1 METPPVLIL
10 AFNRPGPTLRV
21 FSAVRAA
28 RPARLFIACDGP
40 RAHKPGEAALVA
52 EVRDIINLVDWPCV
66 VETRFLDQN
75 LGCGKAV
82 SSAIEWFL
90 GRAEEG
96 IILEDDCLP
105 SPAFFRY
112 SAVML
117 ERYRHD
123 ERIALISGSNMAGLA
138 RIDGEYAFSRA
149 VSCWGWATWKR
160 TWNAYRLR
168 VPEISPHEEWVQAAH
183 PRMVAKLSK
192 EIQRT
197 SRGDSHTWD
206 FQLLV
211 QCLRSGQLTVVPRW
225 NLVLNIGFDGDGAH
239 HGAGGPPWS
248 VPREAHDPAT
258 NWEQV
263 EPAVTNRQ
271 YDSHYLACSHR
282 GSSVLYRQWL
292 KLRYL
297 LARHPW
303 FKSRLL
309 RTTHTR
315 NG

>member
-10 AFNRPGPTLRV
+10 AFNRPEPARRIVL
-21 FSAVRAA
+21 AVRAA

-52 EVRDIINLVDWPCV
+52 EVRALAKLVDWPCE

-82 SSAIEWFL
+82 SSAIDWFL
-90 GRAEEG
+90 GRVGEG

-105 SPAFFRY
+105 TPAFFRF

-123 ERIALISGSNMAGLA
+123 ERVALISGSNMAGLA
-138 RIDGEYAFSRA
+138 RIDGEYAFSSI

-160 TWNAYRLR
+160 TWDSYRLCI
-168 VPEISPHEEWVQAAH
+168 PEITAQEEWVNAVH

-197 SRGDSHTWD
+197 SRGDFHTWD

-211 QCLRSGQLTVVPRW
+211 QCLRSRQLTVVPKW
-225 NLVLNIGFDGDGAH
+225 NLVLNIGFDGGGAH
-239 HGAGGPPWS
+239 YGSGGRPWS
-248 VPREAHDPAT
+248 VPQTARDPVT
-258 NWEQV
+258 SWERV
-263 EPAVTNRQ
+263 EPVVPHQQ
-271 YDSHYLACSHR
+271 YDAHYMACSHR
-282 GSSVLYRQWL
+282 GSGVFYRQWL
-292 KLRYL
+292 KLRHL
-297 LARHPW
+297 LARA
-303 FKSRLL
+303 LV
-309 RTTHTR
+309 
-315 NG
+315 

>member
-21 FSAVRAA
+21 FMAVREA
-28 RPARLFIACDGP
+28 RPARLFVACDGP

-52 EVRDIINLVDWPCV
+52 EVRDFIKLVDWPCV

-105 SPAFFRY
+105 SPAFFRF

-117 ERYRHD
+117 ERYRAD
-123 ERIALISGSNMAGLA
+123 ERVALISGSNMAGLA
-138 RIDGEYAFSRA
+138 RIDGEYAFSKA

-160 TWNAYRLR
+160 TWDSYRLR
-168 VPEISPHEEWVQAAH
+168 VPEITADEKWVQTAH

-192 EIQRT
+192 EIQRA
-197 SRGDSHTWD
+197 SRGDCHTWD
-206 FQLLV
+206 FQFFV
-211 QCLRSGQLTVVPRW
+211 QCLRSGQLTVVPKW

-248 VPREAHDPAT
+248 VPYESHDPVT
-258 NWEQV
+258 NWERV
-263 EPAVTNRQ
+263 EPVLPNRQ

-297 LARHPW
+297 LARHSW
-303 FKSRLL
+303 FRSGFL
-309 RTTHTR
+309 RTAHSR